1 VATSPPSDGIPL
13 PAALGLR
20 DPGQSAPEPAED
32 ALVAAAQGGDVR
44 AFEALLAAHERKVL
58 RVLRFLGVA
67 AADREDVAQE
77 VFVRVFRHLGGFR
90 RGRPFGAWVYR
101 ITVNAAHDW
110 RLHRGGGGNHEEV
123 AWTDALHGRAGE
135 GADPEEAA
143 ARGLLRRRLEAG
155 LSSLSE
161 RERAVF
167 VLRELE
173 GLETVEVARA
183 LGITQIT
190 VRRHL
195 GLARDRLRRLL
206 QEKFPAR

>member
-1 VATSPPSDGIPL
+1 
-13 PAALGLR
+13 
-20 DPGQSAPEPAED
+20 
-32 ALVAAAQGGDVR
+32 VAAAQEGDVR
-44 AFEALLAAHERKVL
+44 AFEALLSAHESKVL
-58 RVLRFLGVA
+58 RVLRYLGVPA
-67 AADREDVAQE
+67 SDREDVAQE

-110 RLHRGGGGNHEEV
+110 RLRCGAAPEEV
-123 AWTDALHGRAGE
+123 PWTEDAGRIPGS
-135 GADPEEAA
+135 GPDPDLA
-143 ARGLLRRRLEAG
+143 RRLLAG
-155 LSSLSE
+155 LAGLSE

-173 GLETVEVARA
+173 GLETSEVARA
-183 LGITQIT
+183 LGITSIT

-206 QEKFPAR
+206 DEEK

>member
-1 VATSPPSDGIPL
+1 MRL
-13 PAALGLR
+13 P
-20 DPGQSAPEPAED
+20 DTETAEGTEA
-32 ALVAAAQGGDVR
+32 ALVAAAQDGNVR
-44 AFEALLAAHERKVL
+44 AFEALLSAHESKVL
-58 RVLRFLGVA
+58 RVLRFLGIPSS
-67 AADREDVAQE
+67 DREDVAQE

-110 RLHRGGGGNHEEV
+110 RLRCRATLEEV
-123 AWTDALHGRAGE
+123 PWT
-135 GADPEEAA
+135 EEAA
-143 ARGLLRRRLEAG
+143 RIPGSGPDPDLARQLMAG
-155 LSSLSE
+155 LAALSE

-173 GLETVEVARA
+173 GLETSDVARA
-183 LGITQIT
+183 LGITSIT

-206 QEKFPAR
+206 EDEKKFTGR

>member
-1 VATSPPSDGIPL
+1 M
-13 PAALGLR
+13 
-20 DPGQSAPEPAED
+20 
-32 ALVAAAQGGDVR
+32 AAAQEGDVR
-44 AFEALLAAHERKVL
+44 AFEALLSAHEAKVL
-58 RVLRFLGVA
+58 RVLRFLGVSA
-67 AADREDVAQE
+67 IDREDVAQE

-110 RLHRGGGGNHEEV
+110 RLRLGANHEEV
-123 AWTDALHGRAGE
+123 PWTAAAAAVPAAGS
-135 GADPEEAA
+135 DPESAA
-143 ARGLLRRRLEAG
+143 AREDLQRKLEKG
-155 LSSLSE
+155 LSALSE

-173 GLETVEVARA
+173 GLETAEVAHA
-183 LGITQIT
+183 LGITSIT

-206 QEKFPAR
+206 EEKS

>member
-1 VATSPPSDGIPL
+1 VATSPPSDGIPVPGALRL
-13 PAALGLR
+13 PDAAGEH
-20 DPGQSAPEPAED
+20 GEA
-32 ALVAAAQGGDVR
+32 ALVAAAQEGNVR
-44 AFEALLAAHERKVL
+44 AFEALLSTHEAKVL
-58 RVLRFLGVA
+58 RVLRYLGIPTS
-67 AADREDVAQE
+67 DREDVAQE

-110 RLHRGGGGNHEEV
+110 RLRCGATPEEV
-123 AWTDALHGRAGE
+123 PWS
-135 GADPEEAA
+135 EEAA
-143 ARGLLRRRLEAG
+143 RIPGFGPDPDLARQLMAG
-155 LSSLSE
+155 LAALSE

-173 GLETVEVARA
+173 GLETSDVARA
-183 LGITQIT
+183 LGITSIT

-206 QEKFPAR
+206 EDERKFPGR

>member
-1 VATSPPSDGIPL
+1 MATSPPSDGIPVPANLRL
-13 PAALGLR
+13 PDAAASGER
-20 DPGQSAPEPAED
+20 GEA
-32 ALVAAAQGGDVR
+32 ALVAAAQEGDVR
-44 AFEALLAAHERKVL
+44 AFEALVSAHEQKIL
-58 RVLRFLGVA
+58 RVLRFLGVPVS
-67 AADREDVAQE
+67 DREDVAQE

-110 RLHRGGGGNHEEV
+110 RLRFAGTLEEV
-123 AWTDALHGRAGE
+123 PWND
-135 GADPEEAA
+135 EAA
-143 ARGLLRRRLEAG
+143 RIPGAGTDPDLARRLVAG
-155 LSSLSE
+155 LAALTE

-173 GLETVEVARA
+173 GLDTADVARA
-183 LGITQIT
+183 LGITSIT

-206 QEKFPAR
+206 EDEKKIPGR

>member
-1 VATSPPSDGIPL
+1 VATSPRSDGISF
-13 PAALGLR
+13 PAGLELTQ
-20 DPGQSAPEPAED
+20 PVAPEEA

-44 AFEALLAAHERKVL
+44 AFEALLSAHEGKVL

-67 AADREDVAQE
+67 ASDREDVAQE

-101 ITVNAAHDW
+101 ITVNAAHNW
-110 RLHRGGGGNHEEV
+110 RLSAGGSHGEV
-123 AWTDALHGRAGE
+123 PWTDAVARVPAA
-135 GADPEEAA
+135 GADPD
-143 ARGLLRRRLEAG
+143 LQRRLEAG
-155 LSSLSE
+155 LAALSE

-183 LGITQIT
+183 LGITAIT

-195 GLARDRLRRLL
+195 GLARERLRRLL
-206 QEKFPAR
+206 DEK